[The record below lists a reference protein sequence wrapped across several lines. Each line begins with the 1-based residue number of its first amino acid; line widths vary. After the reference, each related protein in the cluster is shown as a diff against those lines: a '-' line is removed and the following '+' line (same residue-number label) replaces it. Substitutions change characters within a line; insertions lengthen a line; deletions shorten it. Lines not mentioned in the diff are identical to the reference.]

1 MILTFKEINDLKKSL
16 AEKKK
21 EIDISLDLGIS
32 KSKIKL
38 VRNLVLFPDGNK
50 VDLSDIGRIDERSCY
65 LVTKNKLV
73 KIQTFSRE
81 TNKHYKLVP
90 TKDWPTITISGVP
103 MHQKTRITPRQ
114 DTIEKTSFK
123 INGKILDT
131 CTGLGYT
138 AILASKKAEK
148 VITIEHDDNV
158 LEITKLNPYSKELFT
173 SKNIELKRGDIRDI
187 IKRFKKNEFDFIIH
201 DPPTFKLAGE
211 LYGREFYRQL
221 YRVLKV
227 NGELFHYTGRG
238 GVSKG
243 RSFIDEVIIRL
254 KEVGFRDIKKVMNE
268 QAVICK
274 K

>member
-38 VRNLVLFPDGNK
+38 ARNLVLFPDGNK
-50 VDLSDIGRIDERSCY
+50 VDLSDIGRIDEKSCY
-65 LVTKNKLV
+65 LINRNKLV
-73 KIQTFSRE
+73 KIQTFSRD

-138 AILASKKAEK
+138 AILASKKAKK

-227 NGELFHYTGRG
+227 NGELFHYTGRVG
-238 GVSKG
+238 ISKG
-243 RSFIDEVIIRL
+243 RSFIDEVIIRI
-254 KEVGFRDIKKVMNE
+254 KEVGFRDINKVMDE
-268 QAVICK
+268 QAVICRK
-274 K
+274 